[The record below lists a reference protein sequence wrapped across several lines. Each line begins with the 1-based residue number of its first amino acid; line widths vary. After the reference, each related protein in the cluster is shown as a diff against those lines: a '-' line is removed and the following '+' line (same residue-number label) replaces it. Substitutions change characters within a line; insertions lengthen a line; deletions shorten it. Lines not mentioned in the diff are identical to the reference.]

1 MLDQLLLRYLFSGRN
16 FAEQFFGSPAPDLRS
31 IRIVRR
37 IYHAFH
43 VTTLTAKRATII
55 DPLLSVV
62 FPGFSQRQT
71 CCQPQPAKWRAAPS
85 ARSSR

>member
-1 MLDQLLLRYLFSGRN
+1 MLDRLLLRYLFSGRN

-55 DPLLSVV
+55 DPCCLSS
-62 FPGFSQRQT
+62 SQNQSDKT
-71 CCQPQPAKWRAAPS
+71 CCQPQPASGAPPPS